1 MKLKERKKRAGSVGK
16 KAGIIISILLF
27 VILGGKTVYDSVV
40 SYNMAVSSQTDFE
53 REETRAL
60 SRNIEGRFKKAYEA
74 GAALIGAAIAEM
86 KSNSEAARSRE
97 TITEIVEQLYLT
109 EPDLSGLGIYFEPNG
124 FDGRDASFVRDDN
137 KTGAM
142 VTYVSGGQE

>member
-40 SYNMAVSSQTDFE
+40 SYNLDVSSQTDFE

-60 SRNIEGRFKKAYEA
+60 SRNIEGRFKKAY
-74 GAALIGAAIAEM
+74 
-86 KSNSEAARSRE
+86 
-97 TITEIVEQLYLT
+97 
-109 EPDLSGLGIYFEPNG
+109 
-124 FDGRDASFVRDDN
+124 
-137 KTGAM
+137 
-142 VTYVSGGQE
+142 

>member
-40 SYNMAVSSQTDFE
+40 SYNLDVSSQTDFE

-60 SRNIEGRFKKAYEA
+60 
-74 GAALIGAAIAEM
+74 
-86 KSNSEAARSRE
+86 
-97 TITEIVEQLYLT
+97 
-109 EPDLSGLGIYFEPNG
+109 
-124 FDGRDASFVRDDN
+124 
-137 KTGAM
+137 
-142 VTYVSGGQE
+142 